1 MNILK
6 KIAAALA
13 ILIGLMT
20 IFAGSKVLLGI
31 DTKDYNVLTW
41 LVVYNVIMG
50 IVSLFAA
57 YLMWKNNY
65 QVNNIIT
72 FILTLH
78 FLIFLYLRFFS
89 DTAAHESQMAML
101 FRSVVWV
108 VISIL
113 YIQVPRMMNKKQTAS

>member
-6 KIAAALA
+6 KIAAFLA
-13 ILIGLMT
+13 IFIGLMS

-41 LVVYNVIMG
+41 LLIYNVVMG

-57 YLMWKNNY
+57 YIMWKNNY
-65 QVNNIIT
+65 RANNIIT

-113 YIQVPRMMNKKQTAS
+113 YIQVPRMMNKKQTVS

>member
-6 KIAAALA
+6 KIAVFLAA
-13 ILIGLMT
+13 LIGLMS

-31 DTKDYNVLTW
+31 DTKDYNILTW
-41 LVVYNVIMG
+41 LVVYNVVMG

-57 YLMWKNNY
+57 YMMWKNNY
-65 QVNNIIT
+65 RANNIIT

-113 YIQVPRMMNKKQTAS
+113 YIQVPRMMNKKLTAS

>member
-1 MNILK
+1 MNISK
-6 KIAAALA
+6 KIAASLA
-13 ILIGLMT
+13 ALIGLIT

-31 DTKDYNVLTW
+31 DTKDYNILTW
-41 LVVYNVIMG
+41 LVVYNVVMG

-57 YLMWKNNY
+57 YMMWKNNY
-65 QVNNIIT
+65 RANNIIT

>member
-13 ILIGLMT
+13 ALIGLMS

-31 DTKDYNVLTW
+31 DTKDYNILTW
-41 LVVYNVIMG
+41 LVVYNVVMG

-57 YLMWKNNY
+57 YMMWKNNY
-65 QVNNIIT
+65 RANNIIT

>member
-6 KIAAALA
+6 KIAAFLA
-13 ILIGLMT
+13 ALIGLMS

-31 DTKDYNVLTW
+31 DTKDYNILTW
-41 LVVYNVIMG
+41 LVVYNVVMG

-57 YLMWKNNY
+57 YMMWKNNY
-65 QVNNIIT
+65 RANNIIT

-113 YIQVPRMMNKKQTAS
+113 YIQVPRMMNKKLTAS

>member
-1 MNILK
+1 MNISK
-6 KIAAALA
+6 KIAASLA
-13 ILIGLMT
+13 ALIGLIT

-31 DTKDYNVLTW
+31 DTKDYNILTW

-57 YLMWKNNY
+57 YMMWKNNY
-65 QVNNIIT
+65 RANNIIT